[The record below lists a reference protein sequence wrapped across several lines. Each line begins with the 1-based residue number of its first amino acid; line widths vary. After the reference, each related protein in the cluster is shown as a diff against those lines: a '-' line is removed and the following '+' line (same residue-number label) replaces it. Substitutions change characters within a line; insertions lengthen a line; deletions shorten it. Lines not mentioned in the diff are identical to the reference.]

1 MGCRPFFCTPV
12 LALNC
17 RRWYKSTRHW
27 FGFIPIH
34 GIGMIR
40 DILYQIKEE
49 IACFRGKLMSDEE
62 LIALV
67 MADGATRE
75 EAIEWLSR
83 AIAYFEGESK

>member
-1 MGCRPFFCTPV
+1 
-12 LALNC
+12 
-17 RRWYKSTRHW
+17 
-27 FGFIPIH
+27 
-34 GIGMIR
+34 MIR